1 MAERTHFQL
10 VVACAQHLRIAVTL
24 LVVAAALRAGNRC
37 SAQPSQIGPPRAA
50 GQVEI
55 QADETHRFDVVIA
68 GGSTA
73 AFAAALASAA
83 NGAQTALLEPT
94 DWVGGQLTS
103 SGVPAVDEAWHKIRD
118 PNSDEPILDVAAI
131 ARDPANMTPNFLA
144 ALQAVADPA
153 DCWVSRFC
161 FCPDAFLARQLLPLQ
176 TKAGPK
182 LAVFTNTVVKQVDLE
197 NDGTRIRSLTA
208 IRRIPRSEL
217 AAKGY
222 DRLPS
227 ADLPDWYSPTP
238 SQRFDKRIYEFVAQS
253 RRGRSTV
260 FIDATEWG
268 EVLVLSGAPYLQ
280 GVEPEDG
287 GLQGNDRCGQ
297 ATVFCFVQEYGE
309 QPADEAIRAPGV
321 GQLGF
326 GQYRDKPDAWKQI
339 WTYRRIRGRGPPS
352 PGDLSLQN
360 WGYSPKLQE
369 GGNDYPFGYLFV
381 AREAAARERDDW
393 QGGVDLEVMA
403 AAEQRALA
411 WHEWFKSHAPRGIDP
426 RQIRLN
432 SQVLGTSHGLAKLP
446 YIRDTRRSIGLD
458 GFVLR
463 FADLSGPAVQL
474 TGTPF
479 DDRIALGAYPADVH
493 PLTTCALP
501 DYVLAADDSLPFYI
515 PFRALTNARFD
526 NLLVAGKTIA
536 QSFLANSATRL
547 HPIEWST
554 GTAAG
559 VAAAHMAK
567 TGKSSRRVYESVDE
581 IQSIVRRHTPIEWT
595 IRGTKYPAD
604 RSPTGHAN

>member
-1 MAERTHFQL
+1 MLDRTHSQW
-10 VVACAQHLRIAVTL
+10 VHVRARQLRIAMAL
-24 LVVAAALRAGNRC
+24 FVALAELCASHRSVAQSSRTNAERPAAR
-37 SAQPSQIGPPRAA
+37 
-50 GQVEI
+50 VER
-55 QADETHRFDVVIA
+55 QADQSLHFDVVIA

-73 AFAAALASAA
+73 AFAAAIASAA
-83 NGAQTALLEPT
+83 GGAQTALLEPT

-118 PNSDEPILDVAAI
+118 PKSGEPVLDVAAI
-131 ARDPANMTPNFLA
+131 ARDPANMTPSFLT
-144 ALQAVADPA
+144 ALEAVADPA

-161 FCPDAFLARQLLPLQ
+161 FCPDTFLERQLLPLQ
-176 TKAGPK
+176 KQAGRN
-182 LAVFTNTVVKQVDLE
+182 LTVFTNTVVKQVEVD
-197 NDGTRIRSLTA
+197 DGGRRIRSLVA
-208 IRRIPRSEL
+208 IQRIPRPEL
-217 AAKGY
+217 AAGGY

-227 ADLPDWYSPTP
+227 ADLPDWYSPLP
-238 SQRFDKRIYEFVAQS
+238 SERFDKRIVKFAAQN

-268 EVLVLSGAPYLQ
+268 EVLALSEAPYLQ
-280 GVEPEDG
+280 GVETEDG
-287 GLQGNDRCGQ
+287 GVQGNDRCGQ

-309 QPADEAIRAPGV
+309 QPADEISRDLDV
-321 GQLGF
+321 EQLGF
-326 GQYRDKPDAWKQI
+326 GQYRDKPNAWEQI
-339 WTYRRIRGRGPPS
+339 WTYRRIRGRGQPA
-352 PGDLSLQN
+352 PGDLCLQN
-360 WGYSPKLQE
+360 WGYSPLLQE

-381 AREAAARERDDW
+381 SRDAAARERDDW
-393 QGGVDLEVMA
+393 QGGVDLEVMS

-432 SQVLGTSHGLAKLP
+432 SSVLGTGHGLAKLP
-446 YIRDTRRSIGLD
+446 YIRDTRRSIGLG

-463 FADLSGPAVQL
+463 FADLSGPASQV
-474 TGTPF
+474 TGKPF

-493 PLTTCALP
+493 PITSCVMP
-501 DYVLAADDSLPFYI
+501 DYIASAHDSLPFYI
-515 PFRALTNARFD
+515 PFRALTNERFD

-559 VAAAHMAK
+559 VAAAYMAK
-567 TGKSSRRVYESVDE
+567 TGKSSQQAYESVDE
-581 IQSIVRRHTPIEWT
+581 IQAIVRRHTPIEWT
-595 IRGTKYPAD
+595 IQGTKYPAD
-604 RSPTGHAN
+604 ASPARRAK